1 MSEAARGRRTILVV
15 EDDPDIAES
24 LCDVLHGEGF
34 EVATAFNGREGLE
47 RLREIGRPCLILLDV
62 MMPVMSG
69 GEFLA
74 ALRKDGA
81 FASIPVVIVSAWTNE
96 SAQLRAE
103 SQGFVK
109 KPISIDALLE
119 ATHKLCAPE
128 AAG

>member
-1 MSEAARGRRTILVV
+1 
-15 EDDPDIAES
+15 PDIAES
-24 LCDVLHGEGF
+24 LCDVLQGEGF
-34 EVATAFNGREGLE
+34 EVATAFNGREGLD

-74 ALRKDGA
+74 ALRQDHA
-81 FASIPVVIVSAWTNE
+81 FASVPVVIVSAWTNE

-119 ATHKLCAPE
+119 ATHALCAPE
-128 AAG
+128 VAG